1 MKTAFRCPSENRKN
15 TLVYV
20 VCLTPLALL
29 DIETQN
35 TGVNFGI
42 YLPHLEYGEKNF
54 FSMCRFTTVAIDS
67 KTKMTKNI
75 YAPHSNILW
84 TLWFFPSWWSFRRV
98 SYSSSQ
104 ITHFLTYTGLSSV
117 EVSSHFSSL
126 AKKLL
131 PLTLRMACL
140 LAFLM
145 KFFLCASTLKSICW
159 PSFDLLL
166 SM

>member
-1 MKTAFRCPSENRKN
+1 MTTPFRCLSENRRN
-15 TLVYV
+15 TLVYL

-75 YAPHSNILW
+75 YAPHSNIL
-84 TLWFFPSWWSFRRV
+84 
-98 SYSSSQ
+98 
-104 ITHFLTYTGLSSV
+104 
-117 EVSSHFSSL
+117 
-126 AKKLL
+126 
-131 PLTLRMACL
+131 
-140 LAFLM
+140 
-145 KFFLCASTLKSICW
+145 
-159 PSFDLLL
+159 
-166 SM
+166 